1 MSEKKP
7 YYQAL
12 AEANQRAAAV
22 VQTAIAAIAERTTSQ
37 PNAVSEKKD
46 KKG

>member
-12 AEANQRAAAV
+12 EDANQRAAALVQSAV
-22 VQTAIAAIAERTTSQ
+22 VAIAERATTKA
-37 PNAVSEKKD
+37 NVTTTKKD
-46 KKG
+46 KKI